1 MVVVQKWYYGR
12 PINKWVLFYVT
23 GISAY
28 NVADMYMQSRK
39 YLFAYR
45 EKKLHRLSD
54 SNPLCI
60 RIRSEADAI
69 SYGYLANVVSRA
81 LKSLV
86 WPLFVLSSAVSALN
100 GFLVLALN
108 PVPTTTTSTSLS
120 DDNVI
125 LPTCCII
132 PRKHP
137 DQPVLTINPT
147 MMTLPEPTSKAEGE
161 GEDNL

>member
-1 MVVVQKWYYGR
+1 M
-12 PINKWVLFYVT
+12 NKWVLSYVT
-23 GISAY
+23 GIFAY
-28 NVADMYMQSRK
+28 NVVDMYMQSRK

-54 SNPLCI
+54 SNRLCI

-69 SYGYLANVVSRA
+69 LYGSQSNAVSRA

-108 PVPTTTTSTSLS
+108 PVPATTTTSLS

-132 PRKHP
+132 PRKHR

-147 MMTLPEPTSKAEGE
+147 MITLSEPTPEAEVE
-161 GEDNL
+161 VEVEKNL